1 MVWGQQQSPGQR
13 PGQPNSDQQNNAQ
26 TPAQQP
32 QRPQAPGGGALQNP
46 LFSGDHVL
54 EQVASGGAVLRH
66 GARGPA
72 VRAVQDFLI
81 KQGFNLGSA
90 GADGSWGAMTTIAVK
105 AWQSGAGLG
114 NDGIIGKGTLGA
126 MDSGKTVAPPTPS
139 PQNSSNNSSG
149 PATSG
154 SQIPKDFEEMWDAHP
169 HNYQDDASQ
178 NTASDDL
185 QEEQGWD
192 PHQYSNTCAI
202 RLSVMFNKLGGN
214 FKLTR
219 DKAKAAGL
227 DPRRL
232 PYSRKTGW
240 YYILSAKEMW
250 TYVEHWGGKAH
261 SEWPKRGRYSDSSAF
276 SKGFSE
282 EARDEIKG
290 RKGIVAFDK
299 IFGYS
304 GTGHVDI
311 FNGEQLSDAN
321 EWYPS
326 QRLKVWYM

>member
-1 MVWGQQQSPGQR
+1 MVWGPQQRPGQR
-13 PGQPNSDQQNNAQ
+13 PGQPTPAQDATTQ

-32 QRPQAPGGGALQNP
+32 QRPASPGGGALTNP

-54 EQVASGGAVLRH
+54 EQVAAGRALLRH

-72 VRAVQDFLI
+72 VRALQEFLV

-90 GADGSWGAMTTIAVK
+90 GADGHWGRMTTTAVK
-105 AWQSGAGLG
+105 AWQDGAGLTA
-114 NDGIIGKGTLGA
+114 DGVIGAGTLGV
-126 MDSGKTVAPPTPS
+126 MDSGKTVAPPAPTQTPT
-139 PQNSSNNSSG
+139 QSG
-149 PATSG
+149 PAESG
-154 SQIPKDFEEMWDAHP
+154 SQIPKDFEEMWEAHP
-169 HNYQDDASQ
+169 HSSVPGE
-178 NTASDDL
+178 NTASSDL
-185 QEEQGWD
+185 QEDQGWD
-192 PHQYSNTCAI
+192 PNQYANTCAI

-219 DKAKAAGL
+219 DKAKAAGI

-240 YYILSAKEMW
+240 YYILSAREMW
-250 TYVEHWGGKAH
+250 TYVEHHGGQAH
-261 SEWPKRGRYSDSSAF
+261 AEWPSRRRYKNAGEF
-276 SKGFSE
+276 NEGFKSE
-282 EARDEIKG
+282 IQDEIKG

-311 FNGEQLSDAN
+311 FNGEQLSAASD
-321 EWYPS
+321 WYPC
-326 QRLKVWYM
+326 RKLKVWYM